1 MTDLVTFLQQTLK
14 AAEEASTP
22 EALDE
27 IRVSALGKKG
37 FLTEQM
43 KTLGQLDGDARKIQG
58 QELNKAKGEIAKALD
73 VKKQALDAAALDEKL
88 KSESIDVTLQ
98 PSPALKGSVHPISQ
112 TIEEIVEIFGKMG
125 FNVAEGPDIEDDF
138 HNFEALNFPKG
149 HPAREMQDTFY
160 LNKTHDDQPMVL
172 RTHTSP
178 VQIRT
183 MLTEEAPIRII
194 VPGRTYRCDHDAT
207 HSPMFHQ
214 VEGLVIEKGI
224 HMGHLKATLKSF
236 CEQFFGV
243 TDLPM
248 RFRPSFFPF
257 TEPSVEVDIGCKKT
271 DKGLEIGA
279 GEDWLEI
286 LGAGMVHP
294 NVLKNCGLNPQEHQ
308 GFAFGVGLERI
319 SMLKYGMPDLRP
331 FFESD
336 MRWLEYY
343 GFSHQD
349 MPSKERSVS

>member
-1 MTDLVTFLQQTLK
+1 MTDLATFSQQTLK
-14 AAEEASTP
+14 SVEDASTL

-27 IRVSALGKKG
+27 IRVHALGKKG

-43 KTLGQLDGDARKIQG
+43 KTLGGLDPEVRKQLG
-58 QELNKAKGEIAKALD
+58 QDLNKAKGEIAKAIDL
-73 VKKQALDAAALDEKL
+73 KKRALDAAALDAKL
-88 KSESIDVTLQ
+88 KSESIDVTL
-98 PSPALKGSVHPISQ
+98 PVAEGLKGSIHPISQ
-112 TIEEIVEIFGKMG
+112 TIEEIVAIFGKMG
-125 FNVAEGPDIEDDF
+125 FSVAEGPDAEDDF
-138 HNFEALNFPKG
+138 HNFEALNFPQG

-160 LNKTHDDQPMVL
+160 LNKKHNDQPMVL

-183 MLTEEAPIRII
+183 MLKEKPPIRII
-194 VPGRTYRCDHDAT
+194 VPGRTYRQDHDAT

-224 HMGHLKATLKSF
+224 HMGHLKATLKTF
-236 CEQFFGV
+236 CEQYFGV
-243 TDLPM
+243 SNLPM

-271 DKGLEIGA
+271 DKGLEIGD

-294 NVLKNCGLNPQEHQ
+294 NVLKNCGLDPKEHQ

-336 MRWLEYY
+336 IRWLDYY
-343 GFSHQD
+343 GFAAENV
-349 MPSKERSVS
+349 PVKERSGS